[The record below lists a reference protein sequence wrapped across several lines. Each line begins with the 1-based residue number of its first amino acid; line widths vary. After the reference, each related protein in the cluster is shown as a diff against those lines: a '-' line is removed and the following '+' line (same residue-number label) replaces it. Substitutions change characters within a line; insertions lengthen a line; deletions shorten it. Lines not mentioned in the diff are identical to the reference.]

1 MKNILQIL
9 LFGDSLHFWQSKG
22 KMVEETVILAVA
34 ANVDIHN

>member
-9 LFGDSLHFWQSKG
+9 LLAILCVSCNPKG

-34 ANVDIHN
+34 ANVDMHN